1 MSSPTGFFDILYL
14 GVFIIFSAA
23 FDNRFYSTT
32 KPPPTLVDELTYA
45 ERQFHSLLHIFSQ
58 RFILVLEGEPVA
70 HSYVVDRMLGE
81 FAAAVVVLTKALCGP
96 MDDRLSLV
104 VERIEGIIQGSY
116 PMVLSYYLQC
126 LDHGHM
132 HFVWTGPDLQIVP
145 RTESLDAVM
154 PLLTV
159 GELLDLPSHQIYHPT
174 AATDMP
180 SAIPIGPL
188 SEKRHDRGDSLD
200 LEVEQPM
207 KRRR

>member
-14 GVFIIFSAA
+14 GVFIIFSAV
-23 FDNRFYSTT
+23 FDSRFYSTT
-32 KPPPTLVDELTYA
+32 KPPPTLVEELAYA
-45 ERQFHSLLHIFSQ
+45 EHQFHSLLHIFSQ
-58 RFILVLEGEPVA
+58 RFIVVLEGEPVA

-81 FAAAVVVLTKALCGP
+81 FAAAVVVFAKALCGP

-104 VERIEGIIQGSY
+104 VERIEGIVQGSY
-116 PMVLSYYLQC
+116 PMVFPYYLQC
-126 LDHGHM
+126 LDRDHM
-132 HFVWTGPDLQIVP
+132 HFIWTGPDLQILP
-145 RTESLDAVM
+145 RIESFDAIM

-159 GELLDLPSHQIYHPT
+159 GELLDLPSHQIYHPIAT
-174 AATDMP
+174 TDMP

-188 SEKRHDRGDSLD
+188 SEKRHNPGDSLD